1 MKTIIAEK
9 PSVAKEIAH
18 IVGADKREEGY
29 MQGNG
34 YYVTW
39 AFGHLVQPAMPETY
53 GMKGFHA
60 ENLPVIPDPFVLVPR
75 QVKTENGYKP
85 DAGVLA
91 QIKIIGKLFDSSE
104 RIIVATDAGREG
116 ELIFRYLYA
125 YLGCRKPFDRLW
137 ISSLTDTAIREGLL
151 NLRDG
156 KEYDNLYHAAKARSE
171 ADWLVGIN
179 GTQAL
184 TIAAGRGTYS
194 VGRVQTP
201 TLGMVCERYWEHKR
215 FESKPFWQVHFGVV
229 DADSGNIL
237 KFTSA
242 NRWTDKATATDIY
255 NKVKDTGSAIITKV
269 ATKRKVEKAPLLY
282 DLTTLQ
288 KEANTQHGFTAEH
301 TLSIAQKLYEAK
313 FITYPRTSSRYI
325 SDDVFATLPKLF
337 KNLENHSEYGEKVKL
352 LPGSEDYSKNS
363 VNAAKVTDHHALL
376 ITENAAIGLFKDEK
390 IVYDMILCRMIEAFS
405 ADCIKDITSVSAQVD
420 HEVEF
425 GISGSIIRQ
434 TGWRALSLKGKNKR
448 QDKDADATDNE
459 VKDQVIPNWQ
469 EGQHI
474 TLSGCTITEGKTKP
488 KPLHTE
494 STLLAAMET
503 AGKEIED
510 DTMRQAMKDSGIGT
524 PATRAAIIETLLKR
538 EYMVRQQK
546 KLVPTE
552 KGLALHSVVKNMAIA
567 NVEMTGKWE
576 ATFDRMIPPHGLEVT
591 YDKTVHIL
599 FPASVKYVDLGSED
613 LIAGKA
619 DGAENVIRVKAAV
632 KNFKKETNMS
642 VITEDGSFYTFNVKY
657 AKEPLMLNIE
667 MADFI
672 HDGEAVNRPN
682 NAQEIYLK
690 ELGKESP
697 MLVHLI
703 MKSIHKENKRKVKH
717 IGSKRFGI
725 QYLMKGIYVHS
736 DLLYFHTEIKNQ
748 SNVPFDVDYITFKV
762 VDKKVAKRT
771 AIQEQV
777 LLPVRAYNYVVRVA
791 GKKTEQT
798 VFCLPKFTI
807 PDDKELVVEMNEKEG
822 GRHQSFVVENSDL
835 VRALTINE
843 LSVK

>member
-39 AFGHLVQPAMPETY
+39 AFGHLVQPAMPDTY

-137 ISSLTDTAIREGLL
+137 ISSLTDTAIREGLQ

-229 DADSGNIL
+229 DADNGDIL

-242 NRWTDKATATDIY
+242 NRWADKATATDIY

-269 ATKRKVEKAPLLY
+269 TTKRKVEKAPLLY

-288 KEANTQHGFTAEH
+288 KEANSQHGFTAEH

-434 TGWRALSLKGKNKR
+434 TGWRALSLKEKNNR
-448 QDKDADATDNE
+448 LDKDADATDNE

-576 ATFDRMIPPHGLEVT
+576 AELAKIERGE
-591 YDKTVHIL
+591 
-599 FPASVKYVDLGSED
+599 AS
-613 LIAGKA
+613 A
-619 DGAENVIRVKAAV
+619 DGFTHSIEGYTREITAE
-632 KNFKKETNMS
+632 
-642 VITEDGSFYTFNVKY
+642 
-657 AKEPLMLNIE
+657 L
-667 MADFI
+667 
-672 HDGEAVNRPN
+672 
-682 NAQEIYLK
+682 
-690 ELGKESP
+690 LGCDRLFS
-697 MLVHLI
+697 
-703 MKSIHKENKRKVKH
+703 HKDSGCQCPKCKQ
-717 IGSKRFGI
+717 GAMQFFG
-725 QYLMKGIYVHS
+725 
-736 DLLYFHTEIKNQ
+736 
-748 SNVPFDVDYITFKV
+748 KV
-762 VDKKVAKRT
+762 VRCSNK
-771 AIQEQV
+771 ECGM
-777 LLPVRAYNYVVRVA
+777 PVFKQVA
-791 GKKTEQT
+791 GKLLTDSDITDLLTKGKTRTLNGFTSKQGKSFSAAIAFDENFNT
-798 VFCLPKFTI
+798 KFVFAERKTA
-807 PDDKELVVEMNEKEG
+807 EKRG
-822 GRHQSFVVENSDL
+822 N
-835 VRALTINE
+835 
-843 LSVK
+843 VKRYKK

>member
-229 DADSGNIL
+229 DTDSGNIL

-242 NRWTDKATATDIY
+242 NRWADKATATDIY

-288 KEANTQHGFTAEH
+288 KEANSQHGFTAEH

-337 KNLENHSEYGEKVKL
+337 MNLENHSEYGEKVKL

-420 HEVEF
+420 HDVEF

-434 TGWRALSLKGKNKR
+434 TGWRALSLKEKNNR

-552 KGLALHSVVKNMAIA
+552 KGLALHFVVKNMAIA

-576 ATFDRMIPPHGLEVT
+576 AELAKIERGE
-591 YDKTVHIL
+591 
-599 FPASVKYVDLGSED
+599 AS
-613 LIAGKA
+613 A
-619 DGAENVIRVKAAV
+619 DGFTHSIEGYTREITAE
-632 KNFKKETNMS
+632 
-642 VITEDGSFYTFNVKY
+642 
-657 AKEPLMLNIE
+657 L
-667 MADFI
+667 
-672 HDGEAVNRPN
+672 
-682 NAQEIYLK
+682 
-690 ELGKESP
+690 LGCDRLFS
-697 MLVHLI
+697 
-703 MKSIHKENKRKVKH
+703 HKDSGCQCPKCKQ
-717 IGSKRFGI
+717 GTMQFFG
-725 QYLMKGIYVHS
+725 
-736 DLLYFHTEIKNQ
+736 
-748 SNVPFDVDYITFKV
+748 KV
-762 VDKKVAKRT
+762 VSCSNK
-771 AIQEQV
+771 ECGM
-777 LLPVRAYNYVVRVA
+777 PVFKQVA
-791 GKKTEQT
+791 GKLLTDGDITELLTKGKTRTLNGFTSKQGKSFSAAIAFDENFNT
-798 VFCLPKFTI
+798 KFVFAERKTA
-807 PDDKELVVEMNEKEG
+807 EKRG
-822 GRHQSFVVENSDL
+822 N
-835 VRALTINE
+835 
-843 LSVK
+843 VKRYKK

>member
-1 MKTIIAEK
+1 MSQKQQTMKTIIAEK

-34 YYVTW
+34 YFVTW
-39 AFGHLVQPAMPETY
+39 AFGHLVQPAMPENY

-75 QVKTENGYKP
+75 QVKTENGYKA

-137 ISSLTDTAIREGLL
+137 ISSLTDTAIREGLQ

-201 TLGMVCERYWEHKR
+201 TLGMVCERYWEYKR

-229 DADSGNIL
+229 DTDSGNIL

-242 NRWTDKATATDIY
+242 NRWTDKGTATDIY

-269 ATKRKVEKAPLLY
+269 VTKRKVEKAPLLY

-288 KEANTQHGFTAEH
+288 KEANSQHGFTAEH

-434 TGWRALSLKGKNKR
+434 TGWRALSLKDKNNR

-524 PATRAAIIETLLKR
+524 PATRAAIIQTLLKR

-576 ATFDRMIPPHGLEVT
+576 AELAKIERGE
-591 YDKTVHIL
+591 
-599 FPASVKYVDLGSED
+599 AS
-613 LIAGKA
+613 A
-619 DGAENVIRVKAAV
+619 DGLTHSIEGYTREITAE
-632 KNFKKETNMS
+632 
-642 VITEDGSFYTFNVKY
+642 
-657 AKEPLMLNIE
+657 L
-667 MADFI
+667 
-672 HDGEAVNRPN
+672 
-682 NAQEIYLK
+682 
-690 ELGKESP
+690 LGCDRLFS
-697 MLVHLI
+697 
-703 MKSIHKENKRKVKH
+703 HKDSGCQCPKCKQ
-717 IGSKRFGI
+717 GTMQFFG
-725 QYLMKGIYVHS
+725 
-736 DLLYFHTEIKNQ
+736 
-748 SNVPFDVDYITFKV
+748 KV
-762 VDKKVAKRT
+762 VRCSNK
-771 AIQEQV
+771 ECGM
-777 LLPVRAYNYVVRVA
+777 PVFKQVA
-791 GKKTEQT
+791 GKLLTDADITDLLTKGKTRTLNGLTSKQGKPFSAAIAFDEDFNT
-798 VFCLPKFTI
+798 KFVFAERKTA
-807 PDDKELVVEMNEKEG
+807 EKRG
-822 GRHQSFVVENSDL
+822 N
-835 VRALTINE
+835 
-843 LSVK
+843 VKRYKK

>member
-60 ENLPVIPDPFVLVPR
+60 ENLPVIPNPFVLVPR
-75 QVKTENGYKP
+75 QIKTENGYKP

-229 DADSGNIL
+229 NTDSGNIL

-242 NRWTDKATATDIY
+242 NRWADKATATDIY

-288 KEANTQHGFTAEH
+288 KEANSQHGFTAEH

-405 ADCIKDITSVSAQVD
+405 ADCIKDITSVTAQVD
-420 HEVEF
+420 HDVEF

-434 TGWRALSLKGKNKR
+434 TGWRTLSLKEKNNR

-469 EGQHI
+469 EGQHV

-576 ATFDRMIPPHGLEVT
+576 AELAKIERGE
-591 YDKTVHIL
+591 
-599 FPASVKYVDLGSED
+599 AS
-613 LIAGKA
+613 A
-619 DGAENVIRVKAAV
+619 DGFTHSIEGYTREITAE
-632 KNFKKETNMS
+632 
-642 VITEDGSFYTFNVKY
+642 
-657 AKEPLMLNIE
+657 L
-667 MADFI
+667 
-672 HDGEAVNRPN
+672 
-682 NAQEIYLK
+682 
-690 ELGKESP
+690 LGCDRLFS
-697 MLVHLI
+697 
-703 MKSIHKENKRKVKH
+703 HKDSGCQCPKCKH
-717 IGSKRFGI
+717 GTMQFFG
-725 QYLMKGIYVHS
+725 
-736 DLLYFHTEIKNQ
+736 
-748 SNVPFDVDYITFKV
+748 KV
-762 VDKKVAKRT
+762 VRCSNK
-771 AIQEQV
+771 ECGM
-777 LLPVRAYNYVVRVA
+777 PVFKQVA
-791 GKKTEQT
+791 GKLLTDADITDLLTKGKTRTLNGFTSKQGKSFSTAIAFDENFNT
-798 VFCLPKFTI
+798 KFVFAEHKTA
-807 PDDKELVVEMNEKEG
+807 EKRG
-822 GRHQSFVVENSDL
+822 N
-835 VRALTINE
+835 
-843 LSVK
+843 VKRYKK

>member
-34 YYVTW
+34 YFVTW

-116 ELIFRYLYA
+116 ELIFRYVYA

-137 ISSLTDTAIREGLL
+137 ISSLTDTAIREGLQ

-156 KEYDNLYHAAKARSE
+156 KVYDNLYHAAKARSE

-229 DADSGNIL
+229 DTDCGNIL

-242 NRWTDKATATDIY
+242 NRWTDEATATDIY

-269 ATKRKVEKAPLLY
+269 TTKRKVEKAPFLY

-288 KEANTQHGFTAEH
+288 KEANSQHGFTAEH

-352 LPGSEDYSKNS
+352 LPGSEDYCKNS

-420 HEVEF
+420 HDVEF

-434 TGWRALSLKGKNKR
+434 TGWRALSLKEKNKR
-448 QDKDADATDNE
+448 QDKDAGATDDE

-524 PATRAAIIETLLKR
+524 PATCAAIIETLLKR

-576 ATFDRMIPPHGLEVT
+576 AELAKIERGEASADGFTHSIEGYTREITAELLGCDR
-591 YDKTVHIL
+591 L
-599 FPASVKYVDLGSED
+599 FSHKDSGCQCPKCKQGTMQFFGKVVRCSNKECGMPVFKQ
-613 LIAGKA
+613 IAGKLLTDA
-619 DGAENVIRVKAAV
+619 DITDLLTKGKTRTLNGFTSKQGKSFSAAIAFDENFNTKFVFAERKTAE
-632 KNFKKETNMS
+632 KR
-642 VITEDGSFYTFNVKY
+642 GNVKRY
-657 AKEPLMLNIE
+657 
-667 MADFI
+667 
-672 HDGEAVNRPN
+672 
-682 NAQEIYLK
+682 
-690 ELGKESP
+690 
-697 MLVHLI
+697 
-703 MKSIHKENKRKVKH
+703 
-717 IGSKRFGI
+717 
-725 QYLMKGIYVHS
+725 
-736 DLLYFHTEIKNQ
+736 
-748 SNVPFDVDYITFKV
+748 
-762 VDKKVAKRT
+762 KK
-771 AIQEQV
+771 
-777 LLPVRAYNYVVRVA
+777 
-791 GKKTEQT
+791 
-798 VFCLPKFTI
+798 
-807 PDDKELVVEMNEKEG
+807 
-822 GRHQSFVVENSDL
+822 
-835 VRALTINE
+835 
-843 LSVK
+843 

>member
-242 NRWTDKATATDIY
+242 NRWADKGTATDIY

-269 ATKRKVEKAPLLY
+269 VTKRKVEKAPLLY

-288 KEANTQHGFTAEH
+288 KEANSQHGFTAEH

-434 TGWRALSLKGKNKR
+434 TGWRALSLKEKNNR

-459 VKDQVIPNWQ
+459 VKEQVIPNWQ

-474 TLSGCTITEGKTKP
+474 SFSGSTITEGKTKP

-510 DTMRQAMKDSGIGT
+510 DTMRQAIKDCGIGT

-576 ATFDRMIPPHGLEVT
+576 AELAKIERGE
-591 YDKTVHIL
+591 
-599 FPASVKYVDLGSED
+599 AS
-613 LIAGKA
+613 A
-619 DGAENVIRVKAAV
+619 DGFTHSIEGYTREITAE
-632 KNFKKETNMS
+632 
-642 VITEDGSFYTFNVKY
+642 
-657 AKEPLMLNIE
+657 L
-667 MADFI
+667 
-672 HDGEAVNRPN
+672 
-682 NAQEIYLK
+682 
-690 ELGKESP
+690 LGCDRLFSHKDSGCQCP
-697 MLVHLI
+697 KCKQGI
-703 MKSIHKENKRKVKH
+703 MQF
-717 IGSKRFGI
+717 FG
-725 QYLMKGIYVHS
+725 
-736 DLLYFHTEIKNQ
+736 
-748 SNVPFDVDYITFKV
+748 KV
-762 VDKKVAKRT
+762 VRCSNK
-771 AIQEQV
+771 ECGM
-777 LLPVRAYNYVVRVA
+777 PVFKQVA
-791 GKKTEQT
+791 GKLLTDADITDLLTKGKTRTLNGFTSRQGKSFSATIAFDENFNT
-798 VFCLPKFTI
+798 KFVFAEHKAA
-807 PDDKELVVEMNEKEG
+807 EKRG
-822 GRHQSFVVENSDL
+822 N
-835 VRALTINE
+835 
-843 LSVK
+843 VKRYKK

>member
-1 MKTIIAEK
+1 MSQKQQTMKTIIAEK

-125 YLGCRKPFDRLW
+125 YLGCWKPFDRLW
-137 ISSLTDTAIREGLL
+137 ISSLTDTAIREGLQ

-201 TLGMVCERYWEHKR
+201 TLGMVCERYWEHRR

-237 KFTSA
+237 KFTSV
-242 NRWTDKATATDIY
+242 NRWADKGTATDIY

-269 ATKRKVEKAPLLY
+269 VTKRKVEKAPLLY

-288 KEANTQHGFTAEH
+288 KEANSQHGFTAEH

-325 SDDVFATLPKLF
+325 SDDVFATLSKLF

-352 LPGSEDYSKNS
+352 LPGSEDYCKNS

-376 ITENAAIGLFKDEK
+376 ITEDAAIGLFKDEK

-405 ADCIKDITSVSAQVD
+405 ADCVKDITSVSAQVD

-434 TGWRALSLKGKNKR
+434 TGWRALSLKEKNNR
-448 QDKDADATDNE
+448 QDKDVEATDNE
-459 VKDQVIPNWQ
+459 VKEQVIPNWQ

-474 TLSGCTITEGKTKP
+474 TFSGCTITEGKTKP

-576 ATFDRMIPPHGLEVT
+576 AELAKIERGE
-591 YDKTVHIL
+591 
-599 FPASVKYVDLGSED
+599 AS
-613 LIAGKA
+613 A
-619 DGAENVIRVKAAV
+619 DGFTHSIEGYTREITAE
-632 KNFKKETNMS
+632 
-642 VITEDGSFYTFNVKY
+642 
-657 AKEPLMLNIE
+657 L
-667 MADFI
+667 
-672 HDGEAVNRPN
+672 
-682 NAQEIYLK
+682 
-690 ELGKESP
+690 LGCDRLFS
-697 MLVHLI
+697 
-703 MKSIHKENKRKVKH
+703 HKDSGCQCPKCKH
-717 IGSKRFGI
+717 GTMQFFG
-725 QYLMKGIYVHS
+725 
-736 DLLYFHTEIKNQ
+736 
-748 SNVPFDVDYITFKV
+748 KV
-762 VDKKVAKRT
+762 VRCSNK
-771 AIQEQV
+771 ECGM
-777 LLPVRAYNYVVRVA
+777 PVFKQVA
-791 GKKTEQT
+791 GKLLTDADITDLLTKGKTRTLNGFTSKQGKSFSAAIAFDENFNT
-798 VFCLPKFTI
+798 KFVFAERKTA
-807 PDDKELVVEMNEKEG
+807 EKRG
-822 GRHQSFVVENSDL
+822 N
-835 VRALTINE
+835 
-843 LSVK
+843 VKRYKK

>member
-1 MKTIIAEK
+1 MSQKQQTMKTIIAEK

-137 ISSLTDTAIREGLL
+137 ISSLTDTAIREGLQ

-242 NRWTDKATATDIY
+242 NRWADKGTATDIY

-288 KEANTQHGFTAEH
+288 KEANSQHGFTAEH

-337 KNLENHSEYGEKVKL
+337 KNLENHSEYGEKVKF

-434 TGWRALSLKGKNKR
+434 TGWRALSLKEKNNR

-459 VKDQVIPNWQ
+459 VKEQVIPNWQ

-474 TLSGCTITEGKTKP
+474 SFSGSTITEGKTKP

-510 DTMRQAMKDSGIGT
+510 DTMRQAIKDCGIGT

-576 ATFDRMIPPHGLEVT
+576 AELAKIERGE
-591 YDKTVHIL
+591 
-599 FPASVKYVDLGSED
+599 AS
-613 LIAGKA
+613 A
-619 DGAENVIRVKAAV
+619 DGFTHSIEGYTREITAE
-632 KNFKKETNMS
+632 
-642 VITEDGSFYTFNVKY
+642 
-657 AKEPLMLNIE
+657 L
-667 MADFI
+667 
-672 HDGEAVNRPN
+672 
-682 NAQEIYLK
+682 
-690 ELGKESP
+690 LGCDRLFSHKDSGCQCP
-697 MLVHLI
+697 KCKQGI
-703 MKSIHKENKRKVKH
+703 MQF
-717 IGSKRFGI
+717 FG
-725 QYLMKGIYVHS
+725 
-736 DLLYFHTEIKNQ
+736 
-748 SNVPFDVDYITFKV
+748 KV
-762 VDKKVAKRT
+762 VRCSNK
-771 AIQEQV
+771 ECGM
-777 LLPVRAYNYVVRVA
+777 PVFKQVA
-791 GKKTEQT
+791 GKLLTDADITDLLTKGKTRTLNGFTSRQGKSFSATIAFDENFNT
-798 VFCLPKFTI
+798 KFVFAEHKAA
-807 PDDKELVVEMNEKEG
+807 EKRG
-822 GRHQSFVVENSDL
+822 N
-835 VRALTINE
+835 
-843 LSVK
+843 VKRYKK

>member
-34 YYVTW
+34 YHVTW

-156 KEYDNLYHAAKARSE
+156 KEYDYLYHAAKARSE

-434 TGWRALSLKGKNKR
+434 TGWRALSLKEKNNR

-459 VKDQVIPNWQ
+459 VKEQVIPNWQ

-474 TLSGCTITEGKTKP
+474 SFSGSTITEGKTKP

-510 DTMRQAMKDSGIGT
+510 DTMRQAIKDCGIGT

-576 ATFDRMIPPHGLEVT
+576 AELAKIERGE
-591 YDKTVHIL
+591 
-599 FPASVKYVDLGSED
+599 AS
-613 LIAGKA
+613 A
-619 DGAENVIRVKAAV
+619 DGFTHSIEGYTREITAE
-632 KNFKKETNMS
+632 
-642 VITEDGSFYTFNVKY
+642 
-657 AKEPLMLNIE
+657 L
-667 MADFI
+667 
-672 HDGEAVNRPN
+672 
-682 NAQEIYLK
+682 
-690 ELGKESP
+690 LGCDRLFSHKDSGCQCP
-697 MLVHLI
+697 KCKQGI
-703 MKSIHKENKRKVKH
+703 MQF
-717 IGSKRFGI
+717 FG
-725 QYLMKGIYVHS
+725 
-736 DLLYFHTEIKNQ
+736 
-748 SNVPFDVDYITFKV
+748 KV
-762 VDKKVAKRT
+762 VRCSNK
-771 AIQEQV
+771 ECGM
-777 LLPVRAYNYVVRVA
+777 PVFKQVA
-791 GKKTEQT
+791 GKLLTDADITDLLTKGKTRTLNGFTSRQGKSFSATIAFDENFNT
-798 VFCLPKFTI
+798 KFVFAEHKAA
-807 PDDKELVVEMNEKEG
+807 EKRG
-822 GRHQSFVVENSDL
+822 N
-835 VRALTINE
+835 
-843 LSVK
+843 VKRYKK

>member
-1 MKTIIAEK
+1 MSQKQQTMKTIIAEK

-137 ISSLTDTAIREGLL
+137 ISSLTDTAIREGLR

-201 TLGMVCERYWEHKR
+201 TLGMVCERYWENKR

-229 DADSGNIL
+229 DTDSGNIL

-269 ATKRKVEKAPLLY
+269 VTKRKVEKAPLLY

-288 KEANTQHGFTAEH
+288 KEANSQHGFTAEH

-313 FITYPRTSSRYI
+313 LITYPRTSSRYI

-434 TGWRALSLKGKNKR
+434 TGWRALSLKEKNKR

-510 DTMRQAMKDSGIGT
+510 DTMRQAMKDCGIGT

-576 ATFDRMIPPHGLEVT
+576 AELAKIERGE
-591 YDKTVHIL
+591 
-599 FPASVKYVDLGSED
+599 AS
-613 LIAGKA
+613 A
-619 DGAENVIRVKAAV
+619 DGFTHSIEGYTREITAE
-632 KNFKKETNMS
+632 
-642 VITEDGSFYTFNVKY
+642 
-657 AKEPLMLNIE
+657 L
-667 MADFI
+667 
-672 HDGEAVNRPN
+672 
-682 NAQEIYLK
+682 
-690 ELGKESP
+690 LGCDRLFS
-697 MLVHLI
+697 
-703 MKSIHKENKRKVKH
+703 HKDSGCQCPKCKH
-717 IGSKRFGI
+717 GTMQFFG
-725 QYLMKGIYVHS
+725 
-736 DLLYFHTEIKNQ
+736 
-748 SNVPFDVDYITFKV
+748 KV
-762 VDKKVAKRT
+762 VRCSNK
-771 AIQEQV
+771 ECGM
-777 LLPVRAYNYVVRVA
+777 PVFKQVA
-791 GKKTEQT
+791 GKLLTDADITDLLTKGKTRTLNGFTSKQGKPFSAAIAFDENFNT
-798 VFCLPKFTI
+798 KFVFAERKTA
-807 PDDKELVVEMNEKEG
+807 EKRG
-822 GRHQSFVVENSDL
+822 N
-835 VRALTINE
+835 
-843 LSVK
+843 VKRYKK

>member
-60 ENLPVIPDPFVLVPR
+60 ENQPVIPDPFVLVPR

-229 DADSGNIL
+229 DTDSGNIL

-242 NRWTDKATATDIY
+242 NRWADKGTATDIY
-255 NKVKDTGSAIITKV
+255 NKVKDTSSAIITKV
-269 ATKRKVEKAPLLY
+269 VTKRKVEKAPLLY

-288 KEANTQHGFTAEH
+288 KEANSQHGFTAEH

-434 TGWRALSLKGKNKR
+434 TGWRALSLKEKNKR
-448 QDKDADATDNE
+448 QDKDAEATDNE

-576 ATFDRMIPPHGLEVT
+576 AELAKIERGE
-591 YDKTVHIL
+591 
-599 FPASVKYVDLGSED
+599 AS
-613 LIAGKA
+613 A
-619 DGAENVIRVKAAV
+619 DGFTHSIEGYTREITAE
-632 KNFKKETNMS
+632 
-642 VITEDGSFYTFNVKY
+642 
-657 AKEPLMLNIE
+657 L
-667 MADFI
+667 
-672 HDGEAVNRPN
+672 
-682 NAQEIYLK
+682 
-690 ELGKESP
+690 LGCDRLFS
-697 MLVHLI
+697 
-703 MKSIHKENKRKVKH
+703 HKDSGCQCPKCKQ
-717 IGSKRFGI
+717 GTMQFFG
-725 QYLMKGIYVHS
+725 
-736 DLLYFHTEIKNQ
+736 
-748 SNVPFDVDYITFKV
+748 KV
-762 VDKKVAKRT
+762 VRCCNK
-771 AIQEQV
+771 ECGM
-777 LLPVRAYNYVVRVA
+777 PVFKQVA
-791 GKKTEQT
+791 GKLLTDADITDLLTKGKTRTLNGFTSKQGKSFSAAIAFDENFNT
-798 VFCLPKFTI
+798 KFVFAERKTA
-807 PDDKELVVEMNEKEG
+807 EKRG
-822 GRHQSFVVENSDL
+822 N
-835 VRALTINE
+835 
-843 LSVK
+843 VKRYKK

>member
-18 IVGADKREEGY
+18 IVGAGKREEGY

-116 ELIFRYLYA
+116 ELIFRYLYE
-125 YLGCRKPFDRLW
+125 YLGCKKPFDRLW
-137 ISSLTDTAIREGLL
+137 ISSLTDSAIREGLA
-151 NLRDG
+151 NLRNG

-269 ATKRKVEKAPLLY
+269 TTKRKVEKAPLLY

-288 KEANTQHGFTAEH
+288 KEANSQHGFTAEH

-420 HEVEF
+420 HEIEF

-434 TGWRALSLKGKNKR
+434 TGWRALSLKEKNSKK
-448 QDKDADATDNE
+448 DKNADTTDNE
-459 VKDQVIPNWQ
+459 VKEQVIPNWQ

-474 TLSGCTITEGKTKP
+474 TFSGCTITEGKTKP

-503 AGKEIED
+503 AGKEIVD

-576 ATFDRMIPPHGLEVT
+576 AELAKIERGE
-591 YDKTVHIL
+591 
-599 FPASVKYVDLGSED
+599 AS
-613 LIAGKA
+613 A
-619 DGAENVIRVKAAV
+619 DGFTHSIEGYTREITAE
-632 KNFKKETNMS
+632 
-642 VITEDGSFYTFNVKY
+642 
-657 AKEPLMLNIE
+657 L
-667 MADFI
+667 
-672 HDGEAVNRPN
+672 
-682 NAQEIYLK
+682 
-690 ELGKESP
+690 LGCDRLFS
-697 MLVHLI
+697 
-703 MKSIHKENKRKVKH
+703 HKDSGCQCPKCKH
-717 IGSKRFGI
+717 GTMQFFG
-725 QYLMKGIYVHS
+725 
-736 DLLYFHTEIKNQ
+736 
-748 SNVPFDVDYITFKV
+748 KV
-762 VDKKVAKRT
+762 VRCSNK
-771 AIQEQV
+771 ECGM
-777 LLPVRAYNYVVRVA
+777 PVFKQVA
-791 GKKTEQT
+791 GKLLTDADITDLLTKGKT
-798 VFCLPKFTI
+798 
-807 PDDKELVVEMNEKEG
+807 
-822 GRHQSFVVENSDL
+822 
-835 VRALTINE
+835 
-843 LSVK
+843 

>member
-116 ELIFRYLYA
+116 ELIFRYLYV
-125 YLGCRKPFDRLW
+125 YLGCQKPFDRLW

-201 TLGMVCERYWEHKR
+201 TLGMVCERYWENKR

-229 DADSGNIL
+229 DTDSGNIL

-288 KEANTQHGFTAEH
+288 KEANSQHGFTAEH

-434 TGWRALSLKGKNKR
+434 TGWRALSLKEKNKR

-459 VKDQVIPNWQ
+459 VKEQFIPNWQ

-474 TLSGCTITEGKTKP
+474 TFSGCTITEGKTKP

-538 EYMVRQQK
+538 EYMVRQ
-546 KLVPTE
+546 
-552 KGLALHSVVKNMAIA
+552 
-567 NVEMTGKWE
+567 
-576 ATFDRMIPPHGLEVT
+576 
-591 YDKTVHIL
+591 
-599 FPASVKYVDLGSED
+599 
-613 LIAGKA
+613 
-619 DGAENVIRVKAAV
+619 
-632 KNFKKETNMS
+632 
-642 VITEDGSFYTFNVKY
+642 
-657 AKEPLMLNIE
+657 
-667 MADFI
+667 
-672 HDGEAVNRPN
+672 
-682 NAQEIYLK
+682 
-690 ELGKESP
+690 
-697 MLVHLI
+697 
-703 MKSIHKENKRKVKH
+703 
-717 IGSKRFGI
+717 
-725 QYLMKGIYVHS
+725 
-736 DLLYFHTEIKNQ
+736 
-748 SNVPFDVDYITFKV
+748 
-762 VDKKVAKRT
+762 
-771 AIQEQV
+771 
-777 LLPVRAYNYVVRVA
+777 
-791 GKKTEQT
+791 
-798 VFCLPKFTI
+798 
-807 PDDKELVVEMNEKEG
+807 
-822 GRHQSFVVENSDL
+822 
-835 VRALTINE
+835 
-843 LSVK
+843 

>member
-34 YYVTW
+34 YFVTW

-137 ISSLTDTAIREGLL
+137 ISSLTDTAIREGLQ
-151 NLRDG
+151 NLTDG

-229 DADSGNIL
+229 GADSGNIL

-269 ATKRKVEKAPLLY
+269 TTKRKVEKAPLLY

-288 KEANTQHGFTAEH
+288 KEANSQHGFTAEH

-352 LPGSEDYSKNS
+352 LPGSEDYSKNC

-434 TGWRALSLKGKNKR
+434 TGWRALSLNEKNNR

-576 ATFDRMIPPHGLEVT
+576 AELAKIERGE
-591 YDKTVHIL
+591 
-599 FPASVKYVDLGSED
+599 AS
-613 LIAGKA
+613 A
-619 DGAENVIRVKAAV
+619 DGFTHSIEGYTREITAE
-632 KNFKKETNMS
+632 
-642 VITEDGSFYTFNVKY
+642 
-657 AKEPLMLNIE
+657 L
-667 MADFI
+667 
-672 HDGEAVNRPN
+672 
-682 NAQEIYLK
+682 
-690 ELGKESP
+690 LGCDRLFS
-697 MLVHLI
+697 
-703 MKSIHKENKRKVKH
+703 HKDSGCQCPKCKH
-717 IGSKRFGI
+717 GTMQFFG
-725 QYLMKGIYVHS
+725 
-736 DLLYFHTEIKNQ
+736 
-748 SNVPFDVDYITFKV
+748 KV
-762 VDKKVAKRT
+762 VRCSNK
-771 AIQEQV
+771 ECGM
-777 LLPVRAYNYVVRVA
+777 PVFKQVA
-791 GKKTEQT
+791 GKLLTDADITDLLTKGKTRTLNGFTSKQGKTFSAAIAFDENFNT
-798 VFCLPKFTI
+798 KFVFAEHKTA
-807 PDDKELVVEMNEKEG
+807 EKRG
-822 GRHQSFVVENSDL
+822 N
-835 VRALTINE
+835 
-843 LSVK
+843 VKRYKK

>member
-1 MKTIIAEK
+1 MSQKQQTMKTIIAEK

-34 YYVTW
+34 YFVTW

-137 ISSLTDTAIREGLL
+137 ISSLTDTAIREGLQ

-156 KEYDNLYHAAKARSE
+156 KGYDNLYHAAKARSE

-229 DADSGNIL
+229 DTDSGNIL

-242 NRWTDKATATDIY
+242 NRWTGKATATDIY
-255 NKVKDTGSAIITKV
+255 NKVKETGSAIITKV

-288 KEANTQHGFTAEH
+288 KEANSQHGFTAEH

-313 FITYPRTSSRYI
+313 FISYPRTSSRYI

-405 ADCIKDITSVSAQVD
+405 ADCIKDITSVTAQVD

-434 TGWRALSLKGKNKR
+434 TGWRALSLKEKNNR

-459 VKDQVIPNWQ
+459 VKEQFIPNWQ

-503 AGKEIED
+503 VGKEIED
-510 DTMRQAMKDSGIGT
+510 DTMRQAMKDCGIGT

-576 ATFDRMIPPHGLEVT
+576 AELAKIERGE
-591 YDKTVHIL
+591 
-599 FPASVKYVDLGSED
+599 AS
-613 LIAGKA
+613 A
-619 DGAENVIRVKAAV
+619 DGFTHSIEGYTREITAE
-632 KNFKKETNMS
+632 
-642 VITEDGSFYTFNVKY
+642 
-657 AKEPLMLNIE
+657 L
-667 MADFI
+667 
-672 HDGEAVNRPN
+672 
-682 NAQEIYLK
+682 
-690 ELGKESP
+690 LGCDRLFS
-697 MLVHLI
+697 
-703 MKSIHKENKRKVKH
+703 HKDSGCQCPKCKQ
-717 IGSKRFGI
+717 GTMQFFG
-725 QYLMKGIYVHS
+725 
-736 DLLYFHTEIKNQ
+736 
-748 SNVPFDVDYITFKV
+748 KV
-762 VDKKVAKRT
+762 VRCSYK
-771 AIQEQV
+771 ECGM
-777 LLPVRAYNYVVRVA
+777 PVFKQVA
-791 GKKTEQT
+791 GKLLTDADITDLLTKGKTRTLNGFTSKQGKPFSAAIAFDENFNT
-798 VFCLPKFTI
+798 KFVFAERKTA
-807 PDDKELVVEMNEKEG
+807 EKRG
-822 GRHQSFVVENSDL
+822 N
-835 VRALTINE
+835 
-843 LSVK
+843 VKRYKK

>member
-18 IVGADKREEGY
+18 IVGAGKREEGY

-116 ELIFRYLYA
+116 ELIFRYLYE
-125 YLGCRKPFDRLW
+125 YLGCKKPFDRLW
-137 ISSLTDTAIREGLL
+137 ISSLTDSAIREGLA
-151 NLRDG
+151 NLRNG

-269 ATKRKVEKAPLLY
+269 TTKRKVEKAPLLY

-288 KEANTQHGFTAEH
+288 KEANSQHGFTAEH

-325 SDDVFATLPKLF
+325 SDDIFATLPKLF

-420 HEVEF
+420 HEIEF

-434 TGWRALSLKGKNKR
+434 TGWRALSLKEKNSKK
-448 QDKDADATDNE
+448 DKNADTTDNE
-459 VKDQVIPNWQ
+459 VKEQVIPNWQ

-474 TLSGCTITEGKTKP
+474 TFSGCTITEGKTKP

-503 AGKEIED
+503 AGKEIVD

-576 ATFDRMIPPHGLEVT
+576 AELAKIERGE
-591 YDKTVHIL
+591 
-599 FPASVKYVDLGSED
+599 AS
-613 LIAGKA
+613 A
-619 DGAENVIRVKAAV
+619 DGFTHSIEGYTREITAE
-632 KNFKKETNMS
+632 
-642 VITEDGSFYTFNVKY
+642 
-657 AKEPLMLNIE
+657 L
-667 MADFI
+667 
-672 HDGEAVNRPN
+672 
-682 NAQEIYLK
+682 
-690 ELGKESP
+690 LGCDRLFS
-697 MLVHLI
+697 
-703 MKSIHKENKRKVKH
+703 HKDSGCQCPKCKH
-717 IGSKRFGI
+717 GTMQFFG
-725 QYLMKGIYVHS
+725 
-736 DLLYFHTEIKNQ
+736 
-748 SNVPFDVDYITFKV
+748 KV
-762 VDKKVAKRT
+762 VRCSNK
-771 AIQEQV
+771 ECGM
-777 LLPVRAYNYVVRVA
+777 PVFKQVA
-791 GKKTEQT
+791 GKLLTDADITDLLTKGKT
-798 VFCLPKFTI
+798 
-807 PDDKELVVEMNEKEG
+807 
-822 GRHQSFVVENSDL
+822 
-835 VRALTINE
+835 
-843 LSVK
+843 

>member
-39 AFGHLVQPAMPETY
+39 AFGHLVQPAMPGTY

-116 ELIFRYLYA
+116 ELIFRYLYV
-125 YLGCRKPFDRLW
+125 YLGCQKPFDRLW
-137 ISSLTDTAIREGLL
+137 ISSLTDTAIREGLQ
-151 NLRDG
+151 NLKDG

-179 GTQAL
+179 GIQAL

-242 NRWTDKATATDIY
+242 NRWADKGTATDIY

-288 KEANTQHGFTAEH
+288 KEANSQHGFTAEH

-420 HEVEF
+420 YEVEF

-434 TGWRALSLKGKNKR
+434 TGWRALSLKEKNNR

-459 VKDQVIPNWQ
+459 VKDQVIPDWQ

-576 ATFDRMIPPHGLEVT
+576 AELARIERGE
-591 YDKTVHIL
+591 
-599 FPASVKYVDLGSED
+599 AS
-613 LIAGKA
+613 A
-619 DGAENVIRVKAAV
+619 DGFTHSIEGYTREITAE
-632 KNFKKETNMS
+632 
-642 VITEDGSFYTFNVKY
+642 
-657 AKEPLMLNIE
+657 L
-667 MADFI
+667 
-672 HDGEAVNRPN
+672 
-682 NAQEIYLK
+682 
-690 ELGKESP
+690 LGCDRLFS
-697 MLVHLI
+697 
-703 MKSIHKENKRKVKH
+703 HKDSSCQCPKCKQ
-717 IGSKRFGI
+717 GTMQFFG
-725 QYLMKGIYVHS
+725 
-736 DLLYFHTEIKNQ
+736 
-748 SNVPFDVDYITFKV
+748 KV
-762 VDKKVAKRT
+762 VICSNKECGMPMFK
-771 AIQEQV
+771 Q
-777 LLPVRAYNYVVRVA
+777 VA
-791 GKKTEQT
+791 GKLLTDADVTDLLTKGKTRTLNGFTSKQGKSFSAAIAFDENFNT
-798 VFCLPKFTI
+798 KFVFAERKTA
-807 PDDKELVVEMNEKEG
+807 EKRG
-822 GRHQSFVVENSDL
+822 N
-835 VRALTINE
+835 
-843 LSVK
+843 VKRYKK

>member
-18 IVGADKREEGY
+18 IVGAGKREEGY

-116 ELIFRYLYA
+116 ELIFRYLYE
-125 YLGCRKPFDRLW
+125 YLGCKKPFDRLW
-137 ISSLTDTAIREGLL
+137 ISSLTDSAIREGLA
-151 NLRDG
+151 NLRNG

-269 ATKRKVEKAPLLY
+269 TTKRKVEKAPLLY

-288 KEANTQHGFTAEH
+288 KEANSQHGFTAEH

-376 ITENAAIGLFKDEK
+376 ITENAAIGLFKNEK

-434 TGWRALSLKGKNKR
+434 TGWRALSLKEKNNR

-459 VKDQVIPNWQ
+459 VKEQVIPNWQ
-469 EGQHI
+469 EGQHV

-576 ATFDRMIPPHGLEVT
+576 AELAKIERGE
-591 YDKTVHIL
+591 
-599 FPASVKYVDLGSED
+599 AS
-613 LIAGKA
+613 A
-619 DGAENVIRVKAAV
+619 DGFTHSIEGYTREITAE
-632 KNFKKETNMS
+632 
-642 VITEDGSFYTFNVKY
+642 
-657 AKEPLMLNIE
+657 L
-667 MADFI
+667 
-672 HDGEAVNRPN
+672 
-682 NAQEIYLK
+682 
-690 ELGKESP
+690 LGCDRLFS
-697 MLVHLI
+697 
-703 MKSIHKENKRKVKH
+703 HKDSGCQCPKCKH
-717 IGSKRFGI
+717 GTMQFFG
-725 QYLMKGIYVHS
+725 
-736 DLLYFHTEIKNQ
+736 
-748 SNVPFDVDYITFKV
+748 KV
-762 VDKKVAKRT
+762 VRCSNK
-771 AIQEQV
+771 ECGM
-777 LLPVRAYNYVVRVA
+777 PVFKQVA
-791 GKKTEQT
+791 GKLLTDADITDLLTKGKTRTLNGFTSKQGKPFSAAIAFDEDFNT
-798 VFCLPKFTI
+798 KFVFAERKTA
-807 PDDKELVVEMNEKEG
+807 EKRG
-822 GRHQSFVVENSDL
+822 N
-835 VRALTINE
+835 
-843 LSVK
+843 VKRYKK

>member
-34 YYVTW
+34 YFVTW

-215 FESKPFWQVHFGVV
+215 FESKPFWQVHFGMV

-242 NRWTDKATATDIY
+242 NRWADKATATDIY

-288 KEANTQHGFTAEH
+288 KEANSQHGFTAEH

-325 SDDVFATLPKLF
+325 SDDIFATLPKLF

-376 ITENAAIGLFKDEK
+376 ITENPAVGLFKDEK

-434 TGWRALSLKGKNKR
+434 TGWRALSLKEKNNR

-510 DTMRQAMKDSGIGT
+510 DTMRQSMKDIGIGT

-576 ATFDRMIPPHGLEVT
+576 AELAKIERGE
-591 YDKTVHIL
+591 
-599 FPASVKYVDLGSED
+599 AS
-613 LIAGKA
+613 A
-619 DGAENVIRVKAAV
+619 DGFTHSIEGYTREITAE
-632 KNFKKETNMS
+632 
-642 VITEDGSFYTFNVKY
+642 
-657 AKEPLMLNIE
+657 L
-667 MADFI
+667 
-672 HDGEAVNRPN
+672 
-682 NAQEIYLK
+682 
-690 ELGKESP
+690 LGCDRLFSHKDSGCQCP
-697 MLVHLI
+697 KCKQGI
-703 MKSIHKENKRKVKH
+703 MQF
-717 IGSKRFGI
+717 FG
-725 QYLMKGIYVHS
+725 
-736 DLLYFHTEIKNQ
+736 
-748 SNVPFDVDYITFKV
+748 KV
-762 VDKKVAKRT
+762 VRCSNK
-771 AIQEQV
+771 ECGM
-777 LLPVRAYNYVVRVA
+777 PVFKQVA
-791 GKKTEQT
+791 GKLLTDADITDLLTKGKTRTLNGFTSKQGKPFSAAIAFDENFNT
-798 VFCLPKFTI
+798 KFVFAERKTA
-807 PDDKELVVEMNEKEG
+807 EKRG
-822 GRHQSFVVENSDL
+822 N
-835 VRALTINE
+835 
-843 LSVK
+843 VKRYKK

>member
-1 MKTIIAEK
+1 MSQKQQTMKTIIAEK
-9 PSVAKEIAH
+9 PSVAKEIAY
-18 IVGADKREEGY
+18 IVGAAKREEGY

-116 ELIFRYLYA
+116 ELIFRYLYE
-125 YLGCRKPFDRLW
+125 YLGCKKPFDRLW
-137 ISSLTDTAIREGLL
+137 ISSLTDSAIREGLA
-151 NLRDG
+151 NLRNG

-255 NKVKDTGSAIITKV
+255 NKVKETGSAIITKV
-269 ATKRKVEKAPLLY
+269 VTKRKVEKAPLLY

-288 KEANTQHGFTAEH
+288 KEANSQHGFTAEH

-405 ADCIKDITSVSAQVD
+405 ADCIKDITSVTAKVD

-434 TGWRALSLKGKNKR
+434 TGWRALSLMEKDNR
-448 QDKDADATDNE
+448 QYKDADATDNE

-510 DTMRQAMKDSGIGT
+510 DTMRQAMKDCGIGT

-576 ATFDRMIPPHGLEVT
+576 AELAKIERGE
-591 YDKTVHIL
+591 
-599 FPASVKYVDLGSED
+599 AS
-613 LIAGKA
+613 A
-619 DGAENVIRVKAAV
+619 DGFTHSIEGYTREITAELLGCDRLFSHKDSGCQCPKCQQGTMQFFGKVVSCSNKECGMPVFKQVSGKLLTDADITDLLTKGKTRTLNGFTSKQGKSFSAAIAFDE
-632 KNFKKETNMS
+632 NFNTKFVFAEHKTAEKR
-642 VITEDGSFYTFNVKY
+642 GNVKRY
-657 AKEPLMLNIE
+657 
-667 MADFI
+667 
-672 HDGEAVNRPN
+672 
-682 NAQEIYLK
+682 
-690 ELGKESP
+690 
-697 MLVHLI
+697 
-703 MKSIHKENKRKVKH
+703 
-717 IGSKRFGI
+717 
-725 QYLMKGIYVHS
+725 
-736 DLLYFHTEIKNQ
+736 
-748 SNVPFDVDYITFKV
+748 
-762 VDKKVAKRT
+762 KK
-771 AIQEQV
+771 
-777 LLPVRAYNYVVRVA
+777 
-791 GKKTEQT
+791 
-798 VFCLPKFTI
+798 
-807 PDDKELVVEMNEKEG
+807 
-822 GRHQSFVVENSDL
+822 
-835 VRALTINE
+835 
-843 LSVK
+843 

>member
-1 MKTIIAEK
+1 MSQKQQTMKTIIAEK

-434 TGWRALSLKGKNKR
+434 TGWRALSLKEKNNR

-459 VKDQVIPNWQ
+459 VKEQVIPNWQ

-474 TLSGCTITEGKTKP
+474 SFSGSTITEGKTKP

-510 DTMRQAMKDSGIGT
+510 DTVRQAIKDCGIGT

-576 ATFDRMIPPHGLEVT
+576 AELAKIERGE
-591 YDKTVHIL
+591 
-599 FPASVKYVDLGSED
+599 AS
-613 LIAGKA
+613 A
-619 DGAENVIRVKAAV
+619 DGFTHSIEGYTREITAE
-632 KNFKKETNMS
+632 
-642 VITEDGSFYTFNVKY
+642 
-657 AKEPLMLNIE
+657 L
-667 MADFI
+667 
-672 HDGEAVNRPN
+672 
-682 NAQEIYLK
+682 
-690 ELGKESP
+690 LGCDRLFSHKDSGCQCP
-697 MLVHLI
+697 KCKQGI
-703 MKSIHKENKRKVKH
+703 MQF
-717 IGSKRFGI
+717 FG
-725 QYLMKGIYVHS
+725 
-736 DLLYFHTEIKNQ
+736 
-748 SNVPFDVDYITFKV
+748 KV
-762 VDKKVAKRT
+762 VRCSNK
-771 AIQEQV
+771 ECGM
-777 LLPVRAYNYVVRVA
+777 PVFKQVA
-791 GKKTEQT
+791 GKLLTDADITDLLTKGKTRTLNGFTSRQGKSFSATIAFDENFNT
-798 VFCLPKFTI
+798 KFVFAEHKAT
-807 PDDKELVVEMNEKEG
+807 EKRG
-822 GRHQSFVVENSDL
+822 N
-835 VRALTINE
+835 
-843 LSVK
+843 VKRYKK

>member
-1 MKTIIAEK
+1 MSQKQQTMKTIIAEK

-75 QVKTENGYKP
+75 QVKTENGYKT

-151 NLRDG
+151 NLTDG

-229 DADSGNIL
+229 DTDSDNIL

-288 KEANTQHGFTAEH
+288 KEANSQHGFTAEH

-337 KNLENHSEYGEKVKL
+337 KNLENHSEYGENVKL

-434 TGWRALSLKGKNKR
+434 TGWRALSLKEKNKR

-576 ATFDRMIPPHGLEVT
+576 AELARIERGE
-591 YDKTVHIL
+591 
-599 FPASVKYVDLGSED
+599 AS
-613 LIAGKA
+613 A
-619 DGAENVIRVKAAV
+619 DGFTHSIEGYTREITAE
-632 KNFKKETNMS
+632 
-642 VITEDGSFYTFNVKY
+642 
-657 AKEPLMLNIE
+657 L
-667 MADFI
+667 
-672 HDGEAVNRPN
+672 
-682 NAQEIYLK
+682 
-690 ELGKESP
+690 LGCDRLFS
-697 MLVHLI
+697 
-703 MKSIHKENKRKVKH
+703 HKDSGCQCPKCKQ
-717 IGSKRFGI
+717 GTMQFFG
-725 QYLMKGIYVHS
+725 
-736 DLLYFHTEIKNQ
+736 
-748 SNVPFDVDYITFKV
+748 KV
-762 VDKKVAKRT
+762 VRCSNK
-771 AIQEQV
+771 ECGM
-777 LLPVRAYNYVVRVA
+777 PVFKQVA
-791 GKKTEQT
+791 GKLLTDADITDLLIKGKTRTLNGFISKQGKSFSAAIAFDEDFNT
-798 VFCLPKFTI
+798 KFVFAERKTA
-807 PDDKELVVEMNEKEG
+807 EKRG
-822 GRHQSFVVENSDL
+822 N
-835 VRALTINE
+835 
-843 LSVK
+843 VKRYKK

>member
-137 ISSLTDTAIREGLL
+137 ISSLTDTAIREGLQ

-242 NRWTDKATATDIY
+242 NRWTDKATATNIY
-255 NKVKDTGSAIITKV
+255 NKVKETGSAIITKV

-288 KEANTQHGFTAEH
+288 KEANSQHGFTAEH

-337 KNLENHSEYGEKVKL
+337 KNLENHSEYGEKVKF

-390 IVYDMILCRMIEAFS
+390 IVYDMILCRMIEALS

-434 TGWRALSLKGKNKR
+434 TGWRALSLKEKNNR

-576 ATFDRMIPPHGLEVT
+576 AELAKIERGE
-591 YDKTVHIL
+591 
-599 FPASVKYVDLGSED
+599 AS
-613 LIAGKA
+613 A
-619 DGAENVIRVKAAV
+619 DGFTHSIEGYTREITAE
-632 KNFKKETNMS
+632 
-642 VITEDGSFYTFNVKY
+642 
-657 AKEPLMLNIE
+657 L
-667 MADFI
+667 
-672 HDGEAVNRPN
+672 
-682 NAQEIYLK
+682 
-690 ELGKESP
+690 LGCDRLFS
-697 MLVHLI
+697 
-703 MKSIHKENKRKVKH
+703 HKDSGCQCPKCKH
-717 IGSKRFGI
+717 GTMQFFG
-725 QYLMKGIYVHS
+725 
-736 DLLYFHTEIKNQ
+736 
-748 SNVPFDVDYITFKV
+748 KV
-762 VDKKVAKRT
+762 VRCSNK
-771 AIQEQV
+771 ECGM
-777 LLPVRAYNYVVRVA
+777 PVFKQVA
-791 GKKTEQT
+791 GKLLTDADITDLLTKGKTRTLNGFISKQGKPFSAAIAFDENFNT
-798 VFCLPKFTI
+798 KFVFAERKTA
-807 PDDKELVVEMNEKEG
+807 EKRG
-822 GRHQSFVVENSDL
+822 N
-835 VRALTINE
+835 
-843 LSVK
+843 VKRYKK

>member
-34 YYVTW
+34 YFVTW

-229 DADSGNIL
+229 GADSGNIL

-269 ATKRKVEKAPLLY
+269 TTKRKVEKAPLLY

-288 KEANTQHGFTAEH
+288 KEANSQHGFTAEH

-405 ADCIKDITSVSAQVD
+405 ADCIKDITSVTAQVD

-434 TGWRALSLKGKNKR
+434 TGWRALSLKEKNNR

-459 VKDQVIPNWQ
+459 VKEQVIPNWQ

-474 TLSGCTITEGKTKP
+474 SFSGSTITEGKTKP

-576 ATFDRMIPPHGLEVT
+576 AELAKIERGE
-591 YDKTVHIL
+591 
-599 FPASVKYVDLGSED
+599 AS
-613 LIAGKA
+613 A
-619 DGAENVIRVKAAV
+619 DGFTHSIEGYTREITAE
-632 KNFKKETNMS
+632 
-642 VITEDGSFYTFNVKY
+642 
-657 AKEPLMLNIE
+657 L
-667 MADFI
+667 
-672 HDGEAVNRPN
+672 
-682 NAQEIYLK
+682 
-690 ELGKESP
+690 LGCDRLFS
-697 MLVHLI
+697 
-703 MKSIHKENKRKVKH
+703 HKDSGCQCPKCKH
-717 IGSKRFGI
+717 GTMQFFG
-725 QYLMKGIYVHS
+725 
-736 DLLYFHTEIKNQ
+736 
-748 SNVPFDVDYITFKV
+748 KV
-762 VDKKVAKRT
+762 VRCSNK
-771 AIQEQV
+771 ECGM
-777 LLPVRAYNYVVRVA
+777 PVFKQVA
-791 GKKTEQT
+791 GKLLTDADITDLLTKGKTRTLNGFTSKQGKSFSAAIAFDENFNT
-798 VFCLPKFTI
+798 KFVFAERKTA
-807 PDDKELVVEMNEKEG
+807 EKRG
-822 GRHQSFVVENSDL
+822 N
-835 VRALTINE
+835 
-843 LSVK
+843 VKRYKK

>member
-34 YYVTW
+34 YFVTW

-137 ISSLTDTAIREGLL
+137 ISSLTDTAIREGLQ

-288 KEANTQHGFTAEH
+288 KEANSQHGFTAEH

-352 LPGSEDYSKNS
+352 LPDSEDYSKNS

-376 ITENAAIGLFKDEK
+376 ITENPAIGLFKDEK
-390 IVYDMILCRMIEAFS
+390 IVYDMILCRMIETFS
-405 ADCIKDITSVSAQVD
+405 ADCIKDITSVSAQLE

-434 TGWRALSLKGKNKR
+434 TGWRALSLKEKNNR

-474 TLSGCTITEGKTKP
+474 PLSGCNITEGKTKP

-576 ATFDRMIPPHGLEVT
+576 AELAKIERGE
-591 YDKTVHIL
+591 
-599 FPASVKYVDLGSED
+599 AS
-613 LIAGKA
+613 A
-619 DGAENVIRVKAAV
+619 DGFTHSIEGYTREITAE
-632 KNFKKETNMS
+632 
-642 VITEDGSFYTFNVKY
+642 
-657 AKEPLMLNIE
+657 L
-667 MADFI
+667 
-672 HDGEAVNRPN
+672 
-682 NAQEIYLK
+682 
-690 ELGKESP
+690 LGCDRLFSHRDSGCQCPKCKQGA
-697 MLVHLI
+697 MQF
-703 MKSIHKENKRKVKH
+703 
-717 IGSKRFGI
+717 FG
-725 QYLMKGIYVHS
+725 
-736 DLLYFHTEIKNQ
+736 
-748 SNVPFDVDYITFKV
+748 KV
-762 VDKKVAKRT
+762 VRCSNK
-771 AIQEQV
+771 ECGM
-777 LLPVRAYNYVVRVA
+777 PVFKQVA
-791 GKKTEQT
+791 GKLLTDSDITDLLTKGKTRSLNGFTSRQGKSFSAAIAFDENFNT
-798 VFCLPKFTI
+798 KFVFAERKTA
-807 PDDKELVVEMNEKEG
+807 EKRG
-822 GRHQSFVVENSDL
+822 N
-835 VRALTINE
+835 
-843 LSVK
+843 VKRYKK